1 MLVLPVHQ
9 VSNLMLHT
17 YNNYICEM
25 ITMCTDQ
32 LLNYQRLLSIH
43 LEPFVLLMVMIISLD
58 VLKST
63 GMEYGALFVMTS
75 GI

>member
-1 MLVLPVHQ
+1 
-9 VSNLMLHT
+9 
-17 YNNYICEM
+17 M

-32 LLNYQRLLSIH
+32 LFNYQRLLSIH
-43 LEPFVLLMVMIISLD
+43 LEPFVLLMVMMISLD

>member
-9 VSNLMLHT
+9 VSNLITT
-17 YNNYICEM
+17 YTFVVLNNE
-25 ITMCTDQ
+25 ITGQ
-32 LLNYQRLLSIH
+32 FYYQRLRFIL
-43 LEPFVLLMVMIISLD
+43 LELFVLLMVMMISLD

-75 GI
+75 GT